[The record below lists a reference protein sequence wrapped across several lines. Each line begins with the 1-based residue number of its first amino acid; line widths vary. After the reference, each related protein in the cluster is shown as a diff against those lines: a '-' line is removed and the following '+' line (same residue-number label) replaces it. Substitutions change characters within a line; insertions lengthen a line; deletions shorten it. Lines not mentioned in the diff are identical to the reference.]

1 MAGRQISEEE
11 MAEYRATLRRRRE
24 RERELLAL
32 RRERAW
38 EVARRAA
45 ALLKEGFGAEKVLVC
60 GSLLYPERFTE
71 RSDVDIAAYGIKPS
85 DTFKAVGAT
94 LGLGGDIEV
103 NLVDVGACR
112 AAVLASIEREGVP
125 L

>member
-1 MAGRQISEEE
+1 MAPQHISEAE

-24 RERELLAL
+24 QERKLLAQ

-45 ALLKEGFGAEKVLVC
+45 ALLKEEFGAEKVVLF
-60 GSLLYPERFTE
+60 GSLLHPDRFTAW
-71 RSDVDIAAYGIKPS
+71 SDIDIAAYGLRPS
-85 DTFKAVGAT
+85 DTFKAVGAM
-94 LGLGGDIEV
+94 LGLDGNIEV
-103 NLVDVGACR
+103 NLVDVGACK
-112 AAVLASIEREGVP
+112 ASVLASIEREGVE

>member
-1 MAGRQISEEE
+1 MAAQQITEAE
-11 MAEYRATLRRRRE
+11 MAEYRATLRSRRE
-24 RERELLAL
+24 QERELLLL

-38 EVARRAA
+38 DVARRAA
-45 ALLKEGFGAEKVLVC
+45 ALLKEEFGAEKVVVF
-60 GSLLYPERFTE
+60 GSLLHPERFTE
-71 RSDVDIAAYGIKPS
+71 WSDVDIAAYGIKPT

-94 LGLGGDIEV
+94 LGLDSDIEV

>member
-1 MAGRQISEEE
+1 MAAQQITEAE
-11 MAEYRATLRRRRE
+11 MAEYRATLRSRRE
-24 RERELLAL
+24 QERELLLL

-38 EVARRAA
+38 KVARRAA
-45 ALLKEGFGAEKVLVC
+45 ALLKEEFGAEKVVVF

-71 RSDVDIAAYGIKPS
+71 RSDVDIAAYGIKPT

-94 LGLGGDIEV
+94 LGLDSDIEV